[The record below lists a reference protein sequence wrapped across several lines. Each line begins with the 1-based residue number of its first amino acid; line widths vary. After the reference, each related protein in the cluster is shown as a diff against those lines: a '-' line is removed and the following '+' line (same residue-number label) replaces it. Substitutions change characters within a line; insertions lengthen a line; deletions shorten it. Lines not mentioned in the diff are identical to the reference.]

1 MISGFNDPARVAGR
15 LVKPFESREA
25 LRRDGR
31 DIPLS
36 EAFEKAN
43 RVAAQP

>member
-1 MISGFNDPARVAGR
+1 MISGSNDLARIAGR
-15 LVKPFESREA
+15 LVKPPVNCEVF
-25 LRRDGR
+25 RRDGR

-43 RVAAQP
+43 RVAVQP